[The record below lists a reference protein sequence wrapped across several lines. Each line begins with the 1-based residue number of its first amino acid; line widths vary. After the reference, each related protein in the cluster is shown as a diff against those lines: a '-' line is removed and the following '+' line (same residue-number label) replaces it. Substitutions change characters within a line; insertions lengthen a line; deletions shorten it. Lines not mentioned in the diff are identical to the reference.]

1 MLPQE
6 QPKQVV
12 VETEGPPRDNS
23 SRRYFLA
30 SLASALFFLAG
41 SVLYLVLAVA
51 GVKYEK
57 KASPLP
63 DELLEAD
70 DDYTFY
76 ESAYD
81 YGWTDDFVMQG
92 VTKRDVWVTY
102 YQVIYFAA
110 ALAFVFTG
118 MIDIFYKGFLF
129 GATMLLAGVFGLVS
143 AMYIEVDEDLSDIFN
158 LVSVHLFA
166 LEAVQLLL
174 YRQSYPGLN
183 FWLRLGDISFF
194 VASTMDVALSY
205 AYVANTGSLVEL
217 AKLQIFMALLWFPA
231 ALVYV
236 YAVIYIHRQ
245 HGFEENKNHRRY
257 NTVAYAS
264 GRQETM
270 DSEDDGEEQAVVG
283 FDNVSECN
291 A

>member
-1 MLPQE
+1 M
-6 QPKQVV
+6 
-12 VETEGPPRDNS
+12 
-23 SRRYFLA
+23 
-30 SLASALFFLAG
+30 
-41 SVLYLVLAVA
+41 
-51 GVKYEK
+51 
-57 KASPLP
+57 P

-81 YGWTDDFVMQG
+81 YGWTDDFVMRG

-118 MIDIFYKGFLF
+118 LIDIFYKGFLF
-129 GATMLLAGVFGLVS
+129 GVTMLLAGVFGLVS
-143 AMYIEVDEDLSDIFN
+143 AMYVEVDEDLSDIFN

-166 LEAVQLLL
+166 LEALQLLF

-194 VASTMDVALSY
+194 VANIMDVALSY

-217 AKLQIFMALLWFPA
+217 AKLQIFSALLWFPA
-231 ALVYV
+231 AFVYV
-236 YAVIYIHRQ
+236 YATIYIHKQ
-245 HGFEENKNHRRY
+245 HGFEETKNHRRY
-257 NTVAYAS
+257 STIGYTS
-264 GRQETM
+264 DRQATM
-270 DSEDDGEEQAVVG
+270 GSEDDVEEQAEES
-283 FDNVSECN
+283 FDESISECN